1 MKIQMER
8 EMSNSE
14 NGGKTKPSGIY
25 FSERK
30 NCPLNKQTPRLT
42 PPFAVE

>member
-25 FSERK
+25 FSEK
-30 NCPLNKQTPRLT
+30 KKLST
-42 PPFAVE
+42 E